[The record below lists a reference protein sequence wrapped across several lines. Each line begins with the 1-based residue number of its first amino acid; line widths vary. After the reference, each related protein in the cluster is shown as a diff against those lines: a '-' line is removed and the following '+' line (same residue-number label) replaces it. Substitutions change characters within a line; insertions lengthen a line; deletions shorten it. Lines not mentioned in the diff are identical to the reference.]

1 MKKQIIIW
9 IVACLLFGCN
19 AFAQNQANIW
29 YFGYKHGLDF
39 NSGYAEYLDNC
50 PHWQYYTTS
59 ISDTNGNLLFFTDGQ
74 TIWNK
79 EREIMINGDG
89 LHGDYHNPQPAV
101 ICHDPGNTERYYVFT
116 VGSND
121 IHKGLEYNIIDMSLD
136 NGNGS
141 VVSKNN
147 VVSAGEFAKHK
158 ITAVKK
164 ENNVDYWIVTRF
176 DDPNNPNVWAC
187 FSLTATGIDPIP
199 VISPA
204 RYSINQWMQY
214 GAVKVSHNRKKII
227 SVQSG
232 DSGSH
237 GRFDVCDF
245 DINTGEIDHRFY
257 IKEHN
262 NQPSGFGIYG
272 MEMTPDSKLLYISFY
287 AFHQAPLEYLSFIY
301 QYDLTR
307 VDSLDFLNSR
317 LIVTSDS
324 HASDLQLAPD
334 GKIYVGTTE
343 SDPFN
348 SRYLGVIQNVW
359 ERGIFCNY
367 EKNVVDVGIFVGHS
381 GSTLPS
387 FPSELLYRFIWN
399 GGPCAKTPI
408 TFRHRFIPEPDSIV
422 WDFGDG
428 ATSTDFNP
436 THIFNSGGN
445 FEVHAHVVYP
455 DGRIEETSREVEVL
469 AAPEPDM
476 GEDILMCSNATVELD
491 AGAGF
496 TQYVWNGQFPPGNQY
511 YTVTDTGYYR
521 VRVKNDLNCFGY
533 DTVHVALHPSVFLDI
548 SQAEIS
554 NTTCNNSTG
563 AIRGILVS
571 PAAIIEWRDGSGNL
585 AGSDIDITGLPVGNY
600 LLTIIDTTGCITEV
614 LPAFTINNT
623 DSDLIIQDAVPS
635 DALCRQANGSVV
647 IQTSVFSDLLQYSI
661 DNGNTWHDNLG
672 IFGNVPPGPCMVRV
686 KDIQGC
692 VAVYDNNPVW
702 VNDTG
707 GPVVTFSGST
717 PAMGSNADGTITIA
731 ATGDSLFYQLN
742 GGTAQ
747 DTGYFEGLA
756 PNLYYITISDK
767 YGCDTTVSVLVISET
782 GYQLSALAGGDR
794 KCLRKMATSVLKVS
808 NLNGVKDFKATILF
822 NSLLLECFGYD
833 QPFHD
838 DLTVTEFPNRI
849 ELEWHGA
856 VPMTLNDT
864 VSLVHL
870 IFETKLTGVADI
882 SWDVNGSSYFRDEN
896 GINIPCTPIDDG
908 EIMISDPPVVV
919 TNGDQRKC
927 EEEFA
932 VISADAFHGV
942 PPYTHEWILPD
953 GTVNNESSIWLFNVG
968 AQNAGEYIIKV
979 TDHYNCVAKDT
990 VRLVVIPPPSAN
1002 IPNDTIPFEQQ
1013 FTLEATPG
1021 YFSYQWNTGDT
1032 TYYITGTE
1040 EGSYSVIIQTEE
1052 GCTTIDSAYLKDVYM
1067 PFYFNVPNAF
1077 TPNNDGLNDT
1087 FRPVATGDLIRQ
1099 FSMVIYNRWGQMIF
1113 ETNNPAEGWDGKD
1126 APAGVYSWVISYSD
1140 VKEKVYQTKGIV
1152 TLIK

>member
-9 IVACLLFGCN
+9 FITVLLFELN
-19 AFAQNQANIW
+19 LYAQNQANTW
-29 YFGYKHGLDF
+29 YFGYMNGLDF
-39 NSGYAEYLDNC
+39 NSGYPEYLPDC
-50 PHWQYYTTS
+50 PRWLGFTTS
-59 ISDTNGNLLFFTDGQ
+59 VSDTNGNLLFFTDGQ
-74 TIWNK
+74 TVWNK
-79 EREIMINGDG
+79 DREVMQNGDG
-89 LHGDYHNPQPAV
+89 LHGDWIIRQPAV
-101 ICHDPGNTERYYVFT
+101 ICNDPGNPERYYLFT
-116 VGSND
+116 VGSLD
-121 IHKGLEYNIIDMSLD
+121 VYKGLEYNIIDMSLD
-136 NGNGS
+136 NGRGAIIEKNV
-141 VVSKNN
+141 VVS
-147 VVSAGEFAKHK
+147 SGQFAKHK
-158 ITAVKK
+158 ITAVRQA
-164 ENNVDYWIVTRF
+164 NNNDWWIITRF
-176 DDPNNPNVWAC
+176 QEPNNPNAWAS
-187 FSLTATGIDPIP
+187 FSLTSSGLNPVPI
-199 VISPA
+199 ISPA
-204 RYSINQWMQY
+204 YHLNTMQC
-214 GAVKVSHNRKKII
+214 GPVKVSHDRKKLI
-227 SVQSG
+227 SVQTG
-232 DSGSH
+232 NANSH
-237 GRFDVCDF
+237 GSFDVCDF
-245 DINTGEIDHRFY
+245 DKNTGIISHRFH
-257 IKEHN
+257 IKEHCDAC
-262 NQPSGFGIYG
+262 FGIYG
-272 MEMTPDSKLLYISFY
+272 MEMSPDSKLLYISFD
-287 AFHQAPLEYLSFIY
+287 ALHLVPPNQHFTFIY
-301 QYDLTR
+301 QYDLTIT
-307 VDSLDFLNSR
+307 DSLDFLNSR
-317 LIVTSDS
+317 LTISTNSS
-324 HASDLQLAPD
+324 ASDLQLAPD
-334 GKIYVGTTE
+334 GKIYVTTTAL
-343 SDPFN
+343 DPLQG
-348 SRYLGVIQNVW
+348 RYLGAIHNVW
-359 ERGIFCNY
+359 KRGIFCNY
-367 EKNVVDVGIFVGHS
+367 EISSVEVGTPNNNFI
-381 GSTLPS
+381 STIPS
-387 FPSELLYRFIWN
+387 FPSELLYRFVWQ

-428 ATSTDFNP
+428 TTSTDFNP
-436 THIFNSGGN
+436 THIFQSGGN
-445 FEVHAHVVYP
+445 YEVHAHVVYP
-455 DGRIEETSREVEVL
+455 DERIEETSREVEVL
-469 AAPEPDM
+469 AAPEPDL
-476 GEDILMCSNATVELD
+476 GDDILMCSNATVELD
-491 AGAGF
+491 AGSGF

-521 VRVKNDLNCFGY
+521 IRVKNGLNCFGY
-533 DTVHVALHPSVFLDI
+533 DTVHVALYPSVFLDV

-585 AGSDIDITGLPVGNY
+585 AGSEIDITGLPVGNY

-635 DALCRQANGSVV
+635 DASCGQANGSVV
-647 IQTSVFSDLLQYSI
+647 IKTSVFSDLLQYSI
-661 DNGNTWHDNLG
+661 DDGNTWHDNLG
-672 IFGNVPPGPCMVRV
+672 IFQNVPPGPCMVRV

-717 PAMGSNADGTITIA
+717 NATGSNSNGTITVTA
-731 ATGDSLFYQLN
+731 NGDSLYYQLN
-742 GGTAQ
+742 SGTAQ

-756 PNLYYITISDK
+756 PDLYYITISDK
-767 YGCDTTVSVLVISET
+767 FGCDTTVSVLVISET

-794 KCLRKMATSVLKVS
+794 QCLRKMATSVLKVS

-838 DLTVTEFPNRI
+838 NLTVTEFPDRI
-849 ELEWHGA
+849 ELEWHGNL
-856 VPMTLNDT
+856 PLTLTDT

-870 IFETKLTGVADI
+870 IFETKLTGVADVN
-882 SWDVNGSSYFRDEN
+882 WDMAGSSYFRDEN

-908 EIMISDPPVVV
+908 EIMISDPPVLV

-927 EEEFA
+927 EEEVA
-932 VISADAFHGV
+932 VISADAFLGV

-953 GTVNNESSIWLFNVG
+953 GTINNESSIWLFNVG

-1032 TYYITGTE
+1032 TYFITGNE

-1052 GCTTIDSAYLKDVYM
+1052 GCTAIDSAYLKDVYM

-1087 FRPVATGDLIRQ
+1087 FRPVIDYERVRM
-1099 FSMVIYNRWGQMIF
+1099 FSMAVYNHWGQLIF
-1113 ETNNPAEGWDGKD
+1113 ETTNPSEGWDGKD
-1126 APAGVYSWVISYSD
+1126 SPAGVYSWVISYSNHTG
-1140 VKEKVYQTKGIV
+1140 KLFKMRGSV
-1152 TLIK
+1152 TLLK